1 MKVILLKDVKGTGK
15 KGDIKEVSD
24 GHARNFLIPRGLAKE
39 ATSSSIKE
47 HDAQEKSAKKRIEE
61 DTKHAKEL
69 KSTLENHKF
78 EFVVKAGDSGK
89 LFGAITNKEISEKI
103 KSDLGIDID
112 KKKIAISGGIKST
125 GSHDVVVKLYRE
137 ISAKIVVEVR
147 S

>member
-15 KGDIKEVSD
+15 KGDIKDVSD

-47 HDAQEKSAKKRIEE
+47 HNAQEKSAKKRIEE
-61 DTKHAKEL
+61 DTKNANEL
-69 KSTLENHKF
+69 KAKLESHKF
-78 EFVVKAGDSGK
+78 VFTVKAGDSGK
-89 LFGAITNKEISEKI
+89 LFGAITNKEIAEKI
-103 KSDLGIDID
+103 KTDLGIDVD
-112 KKKIAISGGIKST
+112 KKKVVISGGIKST

-137 ISAKIVVEVR
+137 ISAKIVVEVQ